1 MNIAHKTIGVCSL
14 VIMFGANSAVAA
26 NDYFRCD
33 RVAASNFDLIDK
45 SAAGVDRAYP
55 KELKIVIASDKSW
68 AVSYYGKDTDRSKS
82 ARKNDIIKTKN
93 GIKLDGAQL
102 RKSGKLY
109 VHYYQPGKKQN
120 TPASYKCDKP
130 KKTSWKPKD

>member
-1 MNIAHKTIGVCSL
+1 MHILAKSIVLCSIAVLLGVNT
-14 VIMFGANSAVAA
+14 AAAA

-45 SAAGVDRAYP
+45 SAAGVDKMYP

-68 AVSYYGKDTDRSKS
+68 AVSYYGKDTDRSKA

-93 GIKLDGAQL
+93 GIKLDGTQL
-102 RKSGKLY
+102 RKTGKLY

>member
-1 MNIAHKTIGVCSL
+1 MHLAHKTIGLCCL
-14 VIMFGANSAVAA
+14 VILFGVNSAAAA

-45 SAAGVDRAYP
+45 SAAGVDKMYP

-68 AVSYYGKDTDRSKS
+68 AVSYYGKDTDRSKA
-82 ARKNDIIKTKN
+82 ARKNDIVTTSN
-93 GIKLDGAQL
+93 GFKLDGTKL
-102 RKSGKLY
+102 RKTGVIY
-109 VHYYQPGKKQN
+109 VHFYKPGYKQGA
-120 TPASYKCDKP
+120 PARYKCDKP

>member
-1 MNIAHKTIGVCSL
+1 MKRIHKTIALCSL
-14 VIMFGANSAVAA
+14 VILFGANSAVAA

-33 RVAASNFDLIDK
+33 RVSASNFDLIDK
-45 SAAGVDRAYP
+45 SAAGVDRMYP

-68 AVSYYGKDTDRSKS
+68 AVSYYGKDTDRSK
-82 ARKNDIIKTKN
+82 AERKNDIVVTKN
-93 GIKLDGAQL
+93 GFRLDGTKL
-102 RKSGKLY
+102 RKTGALY

-130 KKTSWKPKD
+130 KKTSWNPKD

>member
-1 MNIAHKTIGVCSL
+1 MNIAHKTIGLCSL

-45 SAAGVDRAYP
+45 SAAGVDKMYP

-68 AVSYYGKDTDRSKS
+68 AASYYGKDTDRSKA
-82 ARKNDIIKTKN
+82 ARNNDIVVTKN
-93 GIKLDGAQL
+93 GFKLDGTKL
-102 RKSGKLY
+102 RKTGVLY
-109 VHYYQPGKKQN
+109 VHFYKPGYKQGA
-120 TPASYKCDKP
+120 PARYKCDKP

>member
-1 MNIAHKTIGVCSL
+1 MNIAHKTIALCSL
-14 VIMFGANSAVAA
+14 VILFGANSAVAA

-33 RVAASNFDLIDK
+33 RVSASNFDLIDK
-45 SAAGVDRAYP
+45 SAAGVDRMYP

-68 AVSYYGKDTDRSKS
+68 AVSYYGKDTDRSK
-82 ARKNDIIKTKN
+82 AERKNDIVITKN
-93 GIKLDGAQL
+93 GFKLDGTKL
-102 RKSGKLY
+102 RETGALY
-109 VHYYQPGKKQN
+109 VHFYKPGKKQN